1 MRWRDCPTWL
11 LLPVTHR
18 CGRLPDPQ
26 FERPANPPLRVCARQ
41 RPRASRQRRY
51 PVTQPITISRKGI
64 GSRVFVSCAFSP
76 RRIVDG
82 HCFQWFA
89 RDVGGLIG
97 NCADNRIWTRILWRR
112 LGVGRRPGH
121 HRNGKRGEWFFWGH
135 LCCPSV
141 GYVWSAV
148 LYRIT
153 STDYTV
159 HFRARDWRSA
169 PNERRRR
176 SSVWRQ
182 SCRAAVAHDLAVS
195 CGPAPSSHC
204 QDGSGLRSSPGS
216 NALLPPRAPG
226 RTRPVAPD
234 RIRDHHDHAGRSVRG
249 TDTVTF
255 QCSRPQ
261 LLSPRFVGQSAAI
274 RQTMMRSFES
284 TPGVANCVGRCGR

>member
-1 MRWRDCPTWL
+1 
-11 LLPVTHR
+11 
-18 CGRLPDPQ
+18 
-26 FERPANPPLRVCARQ
+26 
-41 RPRASRQRRY
+41 
-51 PVTQPITISRKGI
+51 
-64 GSRVFVSCAFSP
+64 VSCAFSP

-89 RDVGGLIG
+89 CNVGGLIE
-97 NCADNRIWTRILWRR
+97 NCADNRIWTRLLWRR

-121 HRNGKRGEWFFWGH
+121 HRNGQRDEWFVWAH
-135 LCCPSV
+135 CCPSV

-148 LYRIT
+148 LNRYLQRTIQ
-153 STDYTV
+153 SI
-159 HFRARDWRSA
+159 FMPARRPA
-169 PNERRRR
+169 RNERRCR

-182 SCRAAVAHDLAVS
+182 SCGAAVLMTWRSRA
-195 CGPAPSSHC
+195 PAPSSHC

-226 RTRPVAPD
+226 RTRPVDPD

-255 QCSRPQ
+255 QCSRSQ
-261 LLSPRFVGQSAAI
+261 LLSPRFVGQSAAT
-274 RQTMMRSFES
+274 RQTLMMRSFES